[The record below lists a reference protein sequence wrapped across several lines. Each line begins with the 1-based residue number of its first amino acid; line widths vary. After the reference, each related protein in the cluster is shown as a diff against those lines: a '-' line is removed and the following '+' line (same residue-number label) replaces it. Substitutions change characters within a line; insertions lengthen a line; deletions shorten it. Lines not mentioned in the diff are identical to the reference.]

1 MICLSQGWG
10 VVAMEDIPMGAFV
23 CEIAGQYVDID
34 SLSISA
40 KMKERLMSINCTEG
54 VASLNNF
61 LDNHIIPLSLWE
73 AGASEGRVSGYG
85 AHGMSSSSASSVGSK
100 VSSAIL
106 IDVGVAENVIINL
119 DGDSDESQAVEGYSR
134 EAEAPLD
141 VCVSSHIEEP
151 IDFLKGQIC
160 LDCNKFGNVGRF
172 IRHRPKERKMAKV
185 LTAATSSSSQAMLIR
200 RLVYT
205 NAQDRRFPK
214 IALFAARK
222 ISASTELLI

>member
-1 MICLSQGWG
+1 
-10 VVAMEDIPMGAFV
+10 MGAFV

-73 AGASEGRVSGYG
+73 AGASEGRVSGYST
-85 AHGMSSSSASSVGSK
+85 HGISSSSASSVGSK

-106 IDVGVAENVIINL
+106 IDVGATENMVINL

-134 EAEAPLD
+134 EAEVPLD
-141 VCVSSHIEEP
+141 VCSHTEAP
-151 IDFLKGQIC
+151 MDFLKGQIC

-172 IRHRPKERKMAKV
+172 IRHRPKERKMAKASA
-185 LTAATSSSSQAMLIR
+185 AATSSSSQAMLIR

-214 IALFAARK
+214 IALFAARR
-222 ISASTELLI
+222 IGASTELLI